1 MHNTHSRN
9 TVRYYI
15 LAVVFLAFL
24 FFSNDF
30 GLMDVQK
37 TAIVMAVGV
46 DKEEDEFV
54 LTSQIA
60 MPQAGQQKSSQ
71 AVQLVSKGKTVAE
84 AFEQINAKTGW
95 YPKLVFCE
103 LILLGEKTAQENVFD
118 ALDFFLLDEYLA
130 DDCQVAVCKGLARD
144 ILNTSALVDPSSGV
158 AISKILSPHAERVGS
173 VHPVNLKDFSIGHF
187 GDSRSAMLPI
197 LKTEPQQEKI
207 NSSST
212 PSNSSSAES
221 GGQGE
226 QGGQNGK
233 QNSSQSSGQGGQ
245 GSGEEKNKPVFSAR
259 ETALFVYGKWR
270 ETLNEEETFAV
281 NIALGKLRLASY
293 SVDYLDNTCT
303 LVIKRNDPKIRL
315 KLGEDGKGQVKITL
329 SVTAGLAD
337 YSKALGVDEL
347 ADVGDVP
354 DGVFGAAEK
363 KLSAALHTVYE
374 KARRVG
380 CDVFGLQ
387 ERLIKY
393 KQRKYHQYKDVLLDN
408 VSLVTDVRFRNVR

>member
-46 DKEEDEFV
+46 DREEDEFV

-71 AVQLVSKGKTVAE
+71 AVQLVSKGKTIAE

-103 LILLGEKTAQENVFD
+103 LILLGEKTAQENVFE

-130 DDCQVAVCKGLARD
+130 DNCQVAVCKGLAKD

-158 AISKILSPHAERVGS
+158 AISKILSAHAERVGT
-173 VHPVNLKDFSIGHF
+173 VHPVNLKDFSIGYF
-187 GDSRSAMLPI
+187 GDSRSAMLPV
-197 LKTEPQQEKI
+197 LKTEPQQEKTD
-207 NSSST
+207 SSSSS
-212 PSNSSSAES
+212 SNSSSSES
-221 GGQGE
+221 GNQGE
-226 QGGQNGK
+226 QSGAQD
-233 QNSSQSSGQGGQ
+233 SSQSGGQGGQ
-245 GSGEEKNKPVFSAR
+245 GSGEKQNKPVFSAR
-259 ETALFVYGKWR
+259 ETALFVYGKWK
-270 ETLNEEETFAV
+270 ETLTEEETFAV
-281 NIALGKLRLASY
+281 NMALGKLRLANY
-293 SVDYLDNTCT
+293 SVDYLGDACT
-303 LVIKRNDPKIRL
+303 LIIKRNDPKIRL
-315 KLGEDGKGQVKITL
+315 KLGENGRGRLKITI

-337 YSKALGVDEL
+337 FSKALGVNEL
-347 ADVGDVP
+347 ADAGDVP

-363 KLSAALHTVYE
+363 KLSATLHTVYE
-374 KARRVG
+374 KARSVG

-387 ERLIKY
+387 ERLVKY
-393 KQRKYHQYKDVLLDN
+393 KQRKYHQYKNVLLDTI
-408 VSLVTDVRFRNVR
+408 SLVTDIRFRNIR